1 MTTTVVNLKGHR
13 GDPEFAGVVYVGRA
27 MHRGG
32 WHLAAS
38 PLASPFRPGPD
49 GSRAEAVA
57 RYREY
62 LLGRPG
68 LLALLPGLRGGRL
81 GCWCV
86 PELCHA
92 QVIAELADAGADPPG
107 CSTARVTAGS
117 GSPGTAGEPVP
128 AGIMAS
134 WRTCRRPPPRR

>member
-1 MTTTVVNLKGHR
+1 VTTTVVSLKGHR
-13 GDPEFAGVVYVGRA
+13 DDPELAGVVYVGRA

-38 PLASPFRPGPD
+38 PLASPFRPGRD
-49 GSRAEAVA
+49 GSRAEVLA

-62 LLGRPG
+62 LLGRPD
-68 LLALLPGLRGGRL
+68 LLALLPDLRGRRL

-92 QVIAELADAGADPPG
+92 QVIAELADAGAPRPG
-107 CSTARVTAGS
+107 
-117 GSPGTAGEPVP
+117 
-128 AGIMAS
+128 
-134 WRTCRRPPPRR
+134 